1 MTGKTHIMGGIAAST
16 AVAYY
21 YGLDPVIMAAA
32 GSAGALIPDLC
43 HTKSKIGRKFPLLST
58 LISSVFG
65 HRTFTHSLLFL
76 LIIYF
81 LATTYIPND
90 SLSTGLLV
98 GMASHLILDA
108 GTVNG
113 IKFLFPASIKVRLPF
128 YVKTGSTGEQV
139 VLAALTV
146 VTCYYIAVICG
157 ISIPIQF

>member
-1 MTGKTHIMGGIAAST
+1 MTGKTHIMGGVAAST

-21 YGLDPVIMAAA
+21 YGFDPVTMAAA

-90 SLSTGLLV
+90 SLSIGLLV
-98 GMASHLILDA
+98 GMSSHLILDA

-128 YVKTGSTGEQV
+128 YVKTGSAGEQV

-157 ISIPIQF
+157 ISIPF

>member
-1 MTGKTHIMGGIAAST
+1 MTGKTHIMGGITATT

-21 YGLDPVIMAAA
+21 YGFDPVTMAAA

-43 HTKSKIGRKFPLLST
+43 HTKSKIGRKFPLLSA

-90 SLSTGLLV
+90 SLSIGLLV

-128 YVKTGSTGEQV
+128 YVKTGSAGEQV

-157 ISIPIQF
+157 LSIPF

>member
-1 MTGKTHIMGGIAAST
+1 MTGKTHIMGGVAAST

-21 YGLDPVIMAAA
+21 YGLDPVTMAAA
-32 GSAGALIPDLC
+32 GSVGALIPDLC
-43 HTKSKIGRKFPLLST
+43 HTKSKIGRKFPLLSA

-90 SLSTGLLV
+90 SLSIGLLV

-128 YVKTGSTGEQV
+128 YVKTGSAGEQV

-157 ISIPIQF
+157 ISIPF

>member
-16 AVAYY
+16 AAAYY
-21 YGLDPVIMAAA
+21 YGFDPVAMAAA

-81 LATTYIPND
+81 VATTYIPND
-90 SLSTGLLV
+90 SLSIGLLV

-113 IKFLFPASIKVRLPF
+113 IKFLFPATIKVRLPF

-139 VLAALTV
+139 VLAALTI

-157 ISIPIQF
+157 MSIPFQF

>member
-1 MTGKTHIMGGIAAST
+1 MTGKTHIMGGVAAST

-21 YGLDPVIMAAA
+21 YGFDPVTMAAA

-90 SLSTGLLV
+90 SLSIGLLV

-128 YVKTGSTGEQV
+128 YVKTGSAGEQV

-157 ISIPIQF
+157 ISIPF

>member
-1 MTGKTHIMGGIAAST
+1 MTGKTHIMGGIAASA

-21 YGLDPVIMAAA
+21 YGLDPVTMAAA
-32 GSAGALIPDLC
+32 GSVGALIPDLC

-81 LATTYIPND
+81 IATTYIPND
-90 SLSTGLLV
+90 SLSIGLLV

-113 IKFLFPASIKVRLPF
+113 IKFLFPATIKVRLPF

-146 VTCYYIAVICG
+146 VTCYYIAIICG
-157 ISIPIQF
+157 IPIPFHF